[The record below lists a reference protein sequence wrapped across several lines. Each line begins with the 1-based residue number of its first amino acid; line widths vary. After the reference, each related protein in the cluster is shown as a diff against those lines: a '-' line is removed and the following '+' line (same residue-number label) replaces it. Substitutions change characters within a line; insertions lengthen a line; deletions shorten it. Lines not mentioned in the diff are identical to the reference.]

1 MSVSR
6 RHPKFFCTLAVRCSR
21 EFLFTAQIIKPA
33 GELLRAFNASR
44 SIESRECRSRR
55 RDPERKPTK
64 ALVGFLIAVHPG
76 LDIARVRRTLPSVAL
91 GNNHSLQDVI

>member
-6 RHPKFFCTLAVRCSR
+6 RYHKFFCALAVRCSG
-21 EFLFTAQIIKPA
+21 EFLFTAQIRKPA

-76 LDIARVRRTLPSVAL
+76 LDIARVRRAPPPVAL
-91 GNNHSLQDVI
+91 RNNYSVHDVI